1 MQRMLKMP
9 LHEILHIPP
18 SPYPFDSE
26 NRHIKSFNFLQCFS
40 TIISCFPRA
49 MTCEIFISSLTYT
62 GCIKQ
67 MIYE

>member
-49 MTCEIFISSLTYT
+49 MTCEI
-62 GCIKQ
+62 
-67 MIYE
+67 